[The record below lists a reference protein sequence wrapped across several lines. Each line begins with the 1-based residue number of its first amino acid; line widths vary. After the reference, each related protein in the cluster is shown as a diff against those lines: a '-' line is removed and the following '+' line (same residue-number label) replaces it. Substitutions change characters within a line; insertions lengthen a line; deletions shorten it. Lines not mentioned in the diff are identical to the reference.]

1 MKNTDRRKEIMQA
14 ALRLIAEHGFHGA
27 PMAMI
32 ADTAGLGTG
41 TIYCHFASKD
51 DLIRELFLD
60 LRETIMATLMEGYS
74 VDRPIRER
82 FLHLGKALLQY
93 FVDHPVHF
101 RFIEQYMN
109 SPYGVTYRRE
119 RALGESEEADILDH
133 LFQQGVEQQVMKDF
147 PIPVHYALAFGPLI
161 SLARDHILGFIQLDG
176 EMVVKVIEA
185 CWDGIKR

>member
-1 MKNTDRRKEIMQA
+1 MKNTDRRKEIMEA

-32 ADTAGLGTG
+32 ADTAGVGTG
-41 TIYCHFASKD
+41 TIYCHFESKEA
-51 DLIRELFLD
+51 LIRELFLE
-60 LRETIMATLMEGYS
+60 LRETIMAALTVGYS
-74 VDRPIRER
+74 VERPIRER
-82 FLHLGKALLQY
+82 FLHLGRVLLQY
-93 FVDHPVHF
+93 FVDHPIHF

-109 SPYGVTYRRE
+109 SPYGVNYRRE
-119 RALGESEEADILDH
+119 RALGESAEVDILDH

-161 SLARDHILGFIQLDG
+161 SLARDHILGFIHLDG
-176 EMVVKVIEA
+176 EMVTKVTEA